1 MDLDATSTC
10 FFGVSD
16 SEIQTSLLRLTD
28 METSWKIKISFEA
41 SSDMML
47 SNRRIT
53 KAQIGLRGSVPM
65 LFKSRRQVFSHRDEN
80 MLTPFHGKFF
90 CLDGLLIR
98 RSKSKFLGT
107 HNFFFFLVLNL
118 FYIIQRRSNIFITEK
133 TILFQG
139 FSGV

>member
-107 HNFFFFLVLNL
+107 HNFFFLVLNL